1 MKSQITVLMII
12 LLVLMHHASVS
23 VSEGKS
29 LKQGRIQEKWRV
41 GLEGSVVNIFAYL
54 ALYLMRIHSEKNNYV
69 HMQSHNLIYSSS
81 PLSMHSE
88 NYSSQVT
95 NTERVTLF

>member
-41 GLEGSVVNIFAYL
+41 GLEGSL
-54 ALYLMRIHSEKNNYV
+54 
-69 HMQSHNLIYSSS
+69 HMTNPFFQWKCPCVKK
-81 PLSMHSE
+81 PL
-88 NYSSQVT
+88 
-95 NTERVTLF
+95 F